1 MMLVNNEVGTIQPIE
16 TAAKIIARKKSP
28 AILHVDAVQAFG
40 KLPIKVKRMK
50 IGLLTMSGHKIHGPK
65 GVGALYIADGLRLKP
80 LLYGGGQER
89 GLRSGTE
96 AVPAICGFGAAVKA
110 LPEIEDS
117 LAQLQA
123 LSDYCREKLSE
134 IPGVVLNSPPD
145 ALPYIVNFST
155 MSIRSETMIH
165 FLAERNISVSGGS
178 ACSGGKESHV
188 LTAMGLSRKAIL
200 TSIRVSFCHNST
212 THDVD
217 VFVEAVADGMKKLA
231 SGKL

>member
-1 MMLVNNEVGTIQPIE
+1 
-16 TAAKIIARKKSP
+16 
-28 AILHVDAVQAFG
+28 
-40 KLPIKVKRMK
+40 
-50 IGLLTMSGHKIHGPK
+50 
-65 GVGALYIADGLRLKP
+65 
-80 LLYGGGQER
+80 
-89 GLRSGTE
+89 
-96 AVPAICGFGAAVKA
+96 
-110 LPEIEDS
+110 
-117 LAQLQA
+117 
-123 LSDYCREKLSE
+123 
-134 IPGVVLNSPPD
+134 
-145 ALPYIVNFST
+145 